1 MLGATL
7 HKSFTAAAPLLLLL
21 QFVTLSLA
29 SVITPRDSHDFVLE
43 QHLGNLSPYFDA
55 PVPAHLSLGVPSG
68 CHVDQVSL
76 VHRHG
81 SRGPLSSEIGSV
93 RNLSYY
99 LNNHTSLL
107 TSPIATPPAKLAFLA
122 QNGGGWSAANLKQ
135 DDLTAVGRREL
146 FDHGVRMKLDYPK
159 HNTTLFLAGQQDR
172 VVESAQW
179 FAAGYLGKD
188 YNATGKL
195 DVISESLGV
204 KSYITPMETCHNWTY
219 SSGGKPV
226 AEWGSVYLP
235 PIAKQLNDEVKTV
248 WPGLNFTTDNVH
260 GMLWACAYEL
270 ATLGSVSKSHW
281 CGVFSQTQIKQF
293 EYELDLLMRGT
304 FGYGL
309 PNSSGQVMGSLYISN
324 LTQRLTQP
332 ESFKEPNGQ
341 QRSLFFD
348 FAHDTTIDLILTT
361 LGLAY
366 DKTYP
371 VDGPVNPARHWRTSY
386 QVPFAAQME
395 WRKVTCPGQTKAD
408 MIQLHLNK
416 APFDLKP
423 VCKTDQFGGCDLHE
437 FLQADQVKK
446 ANAVQVGDAV
456 WTAACGQA

>member
-1 MLGATL
+1 MLAATFQ
-7 HKSFTAAAPLLLLL
+7 KSSAAALLLL
-21 QFVTLSLA
+21 QLVTLSLA
-29 SVITPRDSHDFVLE
+29 SAIPRRDHDSSSSSFVLE
-43 QHLGNLSPYFDA
+43 HHLGNLSPYFDA
-55 PVPAHLSLGVPSG
+55 PVPNHLSLGVPSG

-76 VHRHG
+76 IHRHG
-81 SRGPLSSEIGSV
+81 SRGPISSEIGSV

-107 TSPIATPPAKLAFLA
+107 RSPVSAPPQRLAFLSES
-122 QNGGGWSAANLKQ
+122 GWNADALKQ

-146 FDHGVRMKLDYPK
+146 FSHGVQMRLDYPH

-188 YNATGKL
+188 ANTTGQL
-195 DVISESLGV
+195 DLISESLGV
-204 KSYITPMETCHNWTY
+204 KSYITPMESCATWTY
-219 SSGGKPV
+219 ASGGKPV
-226 AEWGSVYLP
+226 ADWGNVYLP
-235 PIAKQLNDEVKTV
+235 PIAKQLNAEVLGV
-248 WPGLNFTTDNVH
+248 WPGLNFTQDNVH
-260 GMLWACAYEL
+260 GMLWACAYDL
-270 ATLGSVSKSHW
+270 ATYGSVSKSHW
-281 CGVFSQTQIKQF
+281 CGVFSSKQIKQF
-293 EYELDLLMRGT
+293 EYELDLLMRGA

-309 PNSSGQVMGSLYISN
+309 PNNSGQVMGSLFVSN

-348 FAHDTTIDLILTT
+348 FAHDTTIDLILTS
-361 LGLAY
+361 LGLAA
-366 DKTYP
+366 DKSYP
-371 VDGPVNPARHWRTSY
+371 VDGPINPARNWRTSY

-395 WRKVTCPGQTKAD
+395 WRKVICPGQQKAD

-416 APFDLKP
+416 APFDLGP
-423 VCKTDQFGGCDLHE
+423 LCKTDKFGGCDLSE
-437 FLQADQVKK
+437 FLDAEAVKE

-456 WTAACGQA
+456 WTAACGQ